1 MRPSCDLCAM
11 PCDDSDGPRQ
21 VVDRAPIARPDSGA
35 GVRARPAHRPDLA
48 RIPPPPSSDQ
58 DCWPFRLT
66 AGAQN

>member
-48 RIPPPPSSDQ
+48 RIPPPPSS
-58 DCWPFRLT
+58 
-66 AGAQN
+66 